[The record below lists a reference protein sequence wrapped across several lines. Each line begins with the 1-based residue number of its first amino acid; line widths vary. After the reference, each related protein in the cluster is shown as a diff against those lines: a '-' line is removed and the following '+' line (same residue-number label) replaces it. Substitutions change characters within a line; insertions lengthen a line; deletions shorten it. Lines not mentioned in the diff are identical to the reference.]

1 MKIPEEKLS
10 ISANIIQ
17 AIVDQPPNAPKILQ
31 EDLSTR
37 KTEISYLIDN
47 YLPGRYKVSVFK
59 ITHLV
64 FVGELHGKFKIN
76 YNATEFSGCELT
88 ETELDNFINVSFTI
102 DKDTLQVILTG
113 EEIRERDSFE
123 EF

>member
-10 ISANIIQ
+10 ISPSIIQ
-17 AIVDQPPNAPKILQ
+17 SIVDQPSDALKIMQ
-31 EDLSTR
+31 EELSNH
-37 KTEISYLIDN
+37 KTEISYLLDN
-47 YLPGRYKVSVFK
+47 YLPGRYKVAAFNIVDLLFGTNLK
-59 ITHLV
+59 
-64 FVGELHGKFKIN
+64 GKFKIN

-88 ETELDNFINVSFTI
+88 ETELDNFINVNFAI

>member
-1 MKIPEEKLS
+1 MKIPEEQLS
-10 ISANIIQ
+10 ISDTIIQ
-17 AIVDQPPNAPKILQ
+17 AIVDQNANAPKILQ
-31 EDLSTR
+31 EELSNH
-37 KTEISYLIDN
+37 KTEVSYLIDN

-59 ITHLV
+59 IIDLV
-64 FVGELHGKFKIN
+64 FRAELQGTFIIN

-88 ETELDNFINVSFTI
+88 ETELDNFINVAFAI
-102 DKDTLQVILTG
+102 DKDRFQIILTG

>member
-10 ISANIIQ
+10 ISNNIIQ
-17 AIVDQPPNAPKILQ
+17 AIVDQPSNAPKILQ
-31 EDLSTR
+31 EDLSNH

-59 ITHLV
+59 IIDLV
-64 FVGELHGKFKIN
+64 FGAELQGTFKIN

-88 ETELDNFINVSFTI
+88 ETELDNFINVNFAI

>member
-10 ISANIIQ
+10 ISVELIQ
-17 AIVDQPPNAPKILQ
+17 DIVDQPAEADKILQ
-31 EDLSTR
+31 QELSKH
-37 KTEISYLIDN
+37 KTEVSYLIDN

-59 ITHLV
+59 ITDLV
-64 FVGELHGKFKIN
+64 FQDVFHGTLKIK

-88 ETELDNFINVSFTI
+88 ETEFDNFINASFAI
-102 DKDTLQVILTG
+102 DKDKLEVTLTG

>member
-1 MKIPEEKLS
+1 MKIPVEKLS
-10 ISANIIQ
+10 ISDKGLQ
-17 AIVDQPPNAPKILQ
+17 AIVSQPRDALIILQ
-31 EDLSTR
+31 EELSNH
-37 KTEISYLIDN
+37 KTEIGYLIDH

-59 ITHLV
+59 IIDLS
-64 FVGELHGKFKIN
+64 FEAELQGRFKIN

-88 ETELDNFINVSFTI
+88 ETELDNYLNVKFAI
-102 DKDTLQVILTG
+102 DKDTLQVTLTG

>member
-1 MKIPEEKLS
+1 MKIPQEKLS
-10 ISANIIQ
+10 ISETILQ
-17 AIVDQPPNAPKILQ
+17 AIVNQPSDAPVILQ
-31 EDLSTR
+31 EDLSKH

-59 ITHLV
+59 IIDLS
-64 FVGELHGKFKIN
+64 FEDELQGKFKIN

-88 ETELDNFINVSFTI
+88 ETELDNYLNVKFDI
-102 DKDTLQVILTG
+102 DKDTLQVTLTG

>member
-10 ISANIIQ
+10 IPHNIIQ
-17 AIVDQPPNAPKILQ
+17 AIVDQPSNSTKILQ
-31 EDLSTR
+31 EELSNH

-47 YLPGRYKVSVFK
+47 YLPGTYKVSIFK
-59 ITHLV
+59 IIDLV
-64 FVGELHGKFKIN
+64 FGAELQGTFKIN

-88 ETELDNFINVSFTI
+88 ETELENFINVNFAI

>member
-1 MKIPEEKLS
+1 MKIPQEKLS
-10 ISANIIQ
+10 ISETILQ
-17 AIVDQPPNAPKILQ
+17 AIVNQPADAPVILQ
-31 EDLSTR
+31 EDLSKH

-47 YLPGRYKVSVFK
+47 YLPGRYKVSTFK
-59 ITHLV
+59 IIDLS
-64 FVGELHGKFKIN
+64 FEAELQGKFKIN

-88 ETELDNFINVSFTI
+88 ETELDNYLNVKFDI
-102 DKDTLQVILTG
+102 DKNTLQVTLTG

>member
-1 MKIPEEKLS
+1 MKIPEEKFS
-10 ISANIIQ
+10 ISVNIIQ
-17 AIVDQPPNAPKILQ
+17 AIVDQPANAPEILQ
-31 EDLSTR
+31 EDLSNYR
-37 KTEISYLIDN
+37 TEISYLIDN
-47 YLPGRYKVSVFK
+47 YLPGRYKVSLFK
-59 ITHLV
+59 IIDLV
-64 FVGELHGKFKIN
+64 FRAELQGTFKVN

-88 ETELDNFINVSFTI
+88 ETELANFINVSFAI

>member
-10 ISANIIQ
+10 ISNNIIQ
-17 AIVDQPPNAPKILQ
+17 AIVDQPSNAPKILQ
-31 EDLSTR
+31 EDLSNH
-37 KTEISYLIDN
+37 KTEINYLIDN

-59 ITHLV
+59 IIDLV
-64 FVGELHGKFKIN
+64 FRAELQGTFKIN

-88 ETELDNFINVSFTI
+88 ETEIDNFIIVNFAI
-102 DKDTLQVILTG
+102 DKDILQVILAG

>member
-10 ISANIIQ
+10 ISDSIIQ
-17 AIVDQPPNAPKILQ
+17 SLVDQPANAPKILQ
-31 EDLSTR
+31 EDLSNY
-37 KTEISYLIDN
+37 KTEVSYLIDN

-59 ITHLV
+59 IMDLIFTD
-64 FVGELHGKFKIN
+64 ELHGKFRIN

-88 ETELDNFINVSFTI
+88 ETELDNYIHVRFAI
-102 DKDTLQVILTG
+102 DKDKLEVTLTG

>member
-1 MKIPEEKLS
+1 MKIPEEKFS

-17 AIVDQPPNAPKILQ
+17 AIVDQPANASEILQ
-31 EDLSTR
+31 EDLSNYR
-37 KTEISYLIDN
+37 TEISYLIDN
-47 YLPGRYKVSVFK
+47 YLPGRYKVSLFK
-59 ITHLV
+59 IIDLV
-64 FVGELHGKFKIN
+64 FRAELQGTFKVN

-88 ETELDNFINVSFTI
+88 ETELANFINVSFAI

>member
-1 MKIPEEKLS
+1 MKIPEEKFS
-10 ISANIIQ
+10 ISVNIIQ
-17 AIVDQPPNAPKILQ
+17 AIVDQPANAPEILQ
-31 EDLSTR
+31 EDLSNYR
-37 KTEISYLIDN
+37 TEISYLIDN
-47 YLPGRYKVSVFK
+47 YLPGRYKVSLFK
-59 ITHLV
+59 IIDLV
-64 FVGELHGKFKIN
+64 FRAELQGTFKVN

-88 ETELDNFINVSFTI
+88 ETELANFITVSFTI

>member
-10 ISANIIQ
+10 IPDNIIQ
-17 AIVDQPPNAPKILQ
+17 AIVDQPSNAPKILQ
-31 EDLSTR
+31 EELSNH

-47 YLPGRYKVSVFK
+47 YLPGRYKVSIFK
-59 ITHLV
+59 IIDLV
-64 FVGELHGKFKIN
+64 FGAELQGTFKIN

-88 ETELDNFINVSFTI
+88 ETELENFINVNFAI
-102 DKDTLQVILTG
+102 DKDTLQIILTG

>member
-1 MKIPEEKLS
+1 MNIPEEKLS
-10 ISANIIQ
+10 ISDNILQ
-17 AIVDQPPNAPKILQ
+17 AIIDQPADAARILQ
-31 EDLSTR
+31 EELSKH

-59 ITHLV
+59 IIDLS
-64 FVGELHGKFKIN
+64 FGAALHGTFRIN
-76 YNATEFSGCELT
+76 YTATEFSGCELT
-88 ETELDNFINVSFTI
+88 ETALDNYLNVKFAI
-102 DKDTLQVILTG
+102 DQDRLEVVLTG

>member
-10 ISANIIQ
+10 ISPSIIQ
-17 AIVDQPPNAPKILQ
+17 SIVDQPSDAPKILQ
-31 EDLSTR
+31 EELSKH
-37 KTEISYLIDN
+37 KTEISYLLDN
-47 YLPGRYKVSVFK
+47 YLPGRYKVAVFK
-59 ITHLV
+59 IIDLV
-64 FVGELHGKFKIN
+64 FGAEFQGKFKIN

-88 ETELDNFINVSFTI
+88 ETELDNFINVNFAI
-102 DKDTLQVILTG
+102 DKDTLQIILIG

>member
-10 ISANIIQ
+10 ISANTIQ
-17 AIVDQPPNAPKILQ
+17 AIVDQPANASKILQ
-31 EDLSTR
+31 EDLSNH
-37 KTEISYLIDN
+37 KTEMSYLIDN
-47 YLPGRYKVSVFK
+47 YLPGRYKVAVFK
-59 ITHLV
+59 IIDLV
-64 FVGELHGKFKIN
+64 FGAEFQGTFKIN

-88 ETELDNFINVSFTI
+88 ETELDNFINVTFTI
-102 DKDTLQVILTG
+102 DIDTLQVILTG

>member
-10 ISANIIQ
+10 ISDNIIQ
-17 AIVDQPPNAPKILQ
+17 AIIEQPSNAPKILQ
-31 EDLSTR
+31 EELSNH

-59 ITHLV
+59 ITDLV
-64 FVGELHGKFKIN
+64 VGAELKGTCKIN

-88 ETELDNFINVSFTI
+88 ETELANFINVNFAI
-102 DKDTLQVILTG
+102 DKGTLQVILTG

>member
-10 ISANIIQ
+10 ISDNIIQ
-17 AIVDQPPNAPKILQ
+17 AIVDQPSNAPKILK
-31 EDLSTR
+31 EDLSNQ

-47 YLPGRYKVSVFK
+47 YLPGRYKVSIFK
-59 ITHLV
+59 IIELV
-64 FVGELHGKFKIN
+64 FTDELHGKFRIN

-88 ETELDNFINVSFTI
+88 ETELANFINVNFAI
-102 DKDTLQVILTG
+102 DKDTFQVILTG

>member
-1 MKIPEEKLS
+1 MKIPLEKFS
-10 ISANIIQ
+10 ISNNIIQ
-17 AIVDQPPNAPKILQ
+17 AIVDQPSNASEILKK
-31 EDLSTR
+31 DLSNH

-47 YLPGRYKVSVFK
+47 YLPGRYKVSIFK
-59 ITHLV
+59 ITDLI
-64 FVGELHGKFKIN
+64 FGAELQGTFKIN

-88 ETELDNFINVSFTI
+88 ETELDNFINVNFAI

>member
-1 MKIPEEKLS
+1 MKIPEEKFS

-17 AIVDQPPNAPKILQ
+17 AIVDQPTNAPEILQ
-31 EDLSTR
+31 EDLSNYR
-37 KTEISYLIDN
+37 TEISYLIDN
-47 YLPGRYKVSVFK
+47 YLPGRYKVSLFK
-59 ITHLV
+59 IIDLV
-64 FVGELHGKFKIN
+64 FRAELQGTFKVN

-88 ETELDNFINVSFTI
+88 ETELANFINVSFAI

>member
-1 MKIPEEKLS
+1 MKIPEEKFS

-17 AIVDQPPNAPKILQ
+17 AIVDQPANAPEILQ
-31 EDLSTR
+31 EDLSNYS
-37 KTEISYLIDN
+37 TEISYLIDN
-47 YLPGRYKVSVFK
+47 YLPGRYKVSLFK
-59 ITHLV
+59 IIDLV
-64 FVGELHGKFKIN
+64 FRAELQGTFKVN

-88 ETELDNFINVSFTI
+88 ETELANFINVSFAI

>member
-10 ISANIIQ
+10 ISNNIIQ
-17 AIVDQPPNAPKILQ
+17 AIVNHPSNAPEILK
-31 EDLSTR
+31 EDLSKH

-59 ITHLV
+59 ITDLV
-64 FVGELHGKFKIN
+64 FVAELQGTFKIN
-76 YNATEFSGCELT
+76 YNAAEFSGCELT
-88 ETELDNFINVSFTI
+88 ETELDNFINVNFAI
-102 DKDTLQVILTG
+102 DNDTLQIILKG

>member
-1 MKIPEEKLS
+1 MKIPKEKLS
-10 ISANIIQ
+10 ISASIAQ
-17 AIVDQPPNAPKILQ
+17 SIVDQPSDASQILK
-31 EDLSTR
+31 EELS
-37 KTEISYLIDN
+37 KHETEISYLIDN
-47 YLPGRYKVSVFK
+47 YLPGRYKVAVFK
-59 ITHLV
+59 ITDLI
-64 FVGELHGKFKIN
+64 VGADLEGKFKIN

-88 ETELDNFINVSFTI
+88 ETTLANFISVNFAI

>member
-10 ISANIIQ
+10 ISDNTIQ
-17 AIVDQPPNAPKILQ
+17 AIVDQPVNGPKILQ
-31 EDLSTR
+31 EDLSNH

-47 YLPGRYKVSVFK
+47 YLPGRYRVSGFEITDLVFSDERQGTFK
-59 ITHLV
+59 I
-64 FVGELHGKFKIN
+64 K

-88 ETELDNFINVSFTI
+88 ETEIDNFINVNFAI
-102 DKDTLQVILTG
+102 DKETLQVILTG

>member
-1 MKIPEEKLS
+1 MKIPEEKFS

-17 AIVDQPPNAPKILQ
+17 AIVDQPANAPEILQ
-31 EDLSTR
+31 EDLSNYR
-37 KTEISYLIDN
+37 TEISYLIDN
-47 YLPGRYKVSVFK
+47 YLPGRYKVSLFK
-59 ITHLV
+59 IIDLV
-64 FVGELHGKFKIN
+64 FRAELQGTFKVN

-88 ETELDNFINVSFTI
+88 ETELANFINVSFAI

>member
-10 ISANIIQ
+10 ISNNIIQ
-17 AIVDQPPNAPKILQ
+17 AVVDQSSNAPKILQ
-31 EDLSTR
+31 EDLSNH

-59 ITHLV
+59 ITDLI
-64 FVGELHGKFKIN
+64 FGAELQGTFKIS
-76 YNATEFSGCELT
+76 YNATELSGCELT
-88 ETELDNFINVSFTI
+88 ETELDNFINVSFEI